1 VPAAIALDSRAPMPH
16 PWAPANVAADRA
28 VPSLQAGGRAFLGL
42 PAGRSNVDKQ
52 WLSPVIRSLLDK
64 HDRVLVL
71 IESELISYERC
82 ANLRSTEP
90 ILRPTAVSELITVD
104 TMERWHELDVIRHA
118 LPPRM
123 LPRVQIASWTHF
135 IDHSFATLWRHLLT
149 AFAVSSSFRQDVL
162 AMGRDAMQGADGAAE
177 QAART
182 ACLCHVEAL
191 AMRLRVAEIAAYHN
205 EYGPLPEDVLSARL
219 YAGDYTGDGLT
230 VESLVGHPARRRYHQ
245 L

>member
-1 VPAAIALDSRAPMPH
+1 MPH
-16 PWAPANVAADRA
+16 PWAPSVTPDRA
-28 VPSLQAGGRAFLGL
+28 VPSLQTGGRAFLGL
-42 PAGRSNVDKQ
+42 PAGRSDADHD
-52 WLSPVIRSLLDK
+52 WLAPVIRSLLDR

-82 ANLRSTEP
+82 ANLKSVEP
-90 ILRPTAVSELITVD
+90 ILRPSAVSELITVD
-104 TMERWHELDVIRHA
+104 TMERWHDLDAIRHA

-135 IDHSFATLWRHLLT
+135 IDQSFATLWRHLLT
-149 AFAVSSSFRQDVL
+149 AFAVSSAFREDVL
-162 AMGRDAMQGADGAAE
+162 AMGREAIAGTDGAAE

-182 ACLCHVEAL
+182 ACLCEVEAL
-191 AMRLRVAEIAAYHN
+191 AMRLRVAEIASYHY
-205 EYGPLPEDVLSARL
+205 EYGRRAEDLLSARL

-245 L
+245 I